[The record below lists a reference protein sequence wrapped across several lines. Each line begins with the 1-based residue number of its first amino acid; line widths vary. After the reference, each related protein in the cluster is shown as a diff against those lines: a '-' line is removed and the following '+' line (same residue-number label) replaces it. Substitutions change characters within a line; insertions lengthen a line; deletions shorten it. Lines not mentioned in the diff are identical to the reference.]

1 MNEDAFNMSLRKF
14 LKQVGVTSQRE
25 VERAV
30 QEALASGKIQGN
42 ERLQAVMTLTIGQL
56 QFTHTVEDDIRL
68 E

>member
-1 MNEDAFNMSLRKF
+1 MNEDTFNMSLRKF

-30 QEALASGKIQGN
+30 QEALASGRLQGN